1 MELFNLKP
9 VCAGDLIKGT
19 FSMAIQSV
27 ATAAKIERESEPQR
41 HHVRLQVPAIIV
53 IGMEKYMTDD
63 ISAGGFCIKAGR
75 QVFEQGIQ
83 DLKIYFPFQNF
94 AFHLQLKAKPVYY
107 NQILNTVGFTF
118 TEIDSR
124 QLSLLNLV
132 IKSSLSGEIAN
143 DGQIMEV
150 LKQNDVPKVDLYP
163 HNKWSRFVPLGLI
176 VLAGV
181 TGLIL
186 LAGSIYENTSIVKS
200 YMAVIEADTYTVS
213 AAGDG
218 VYDSLLA
225 VGAQK
230 VTKGQELAVL
240 KPQSSQP
247 ENISASAV
255 TGEADTPPVITKD
268 SIVIKSPCDCVVYKS
283 FAKDGEFQAMGKPLF
298 ELLPLKTNSW
308 VTASVRPDQ
317 SHRLRLLDDAY
328 VQVAGEN
335 KFIEGH
341 ITQFLPPVFETD
353 TIQVRIKTTDPIPPE
368 LVGQP
373 AYVEFVIF

>member
-1 MELFNLKP
+1 
-9 VCAGDLIKGT
+9 
-19 FSMAIQSV
+19 MAIQSV
-27 ATAAKIERESEPQR
+27 STAAKIERESEPQR

-53 IGMEKYMTDD
+53 IGMEKYMTED
-63 ISAGGFCIKAGR
+63 ISAGGFCIRASR
-75 QVFEQGIQ
+75 EIFEKGLQ
-83 DLKIYFPFQNF
+83 DIKVYFPFQNF
-94 AFHLQLKAKPVYY
+94 AFHLQLKAKPVYH

-118 TEIDSR
+118 PAIDSR

-150 LKQNDVPKVDLYP
+150 LKQNNVPKVDQYP
-163 HNKWSRFVPLGLI
+163 HSKWSRFIPLGLI

-181 TGLIL
+181 TGLSL

-200 YMAVIEADTYTVS
+200 YMAVIEADTYTVN

-225 VGAQK
+225 AGAQK
-230 VTKGQELAVL
+230 VTRGQEIAVL

-247 ENISASAV
+247 EAVSAAEL
-255 TGEADTPPVITKD
+255 TGETADTPPVITKD

-353 TIQVRIKTTDPIPPE
+353 TIQVRIKTTEPIPPE

>member
-1 MELFNLKP
+1 
-9 VCAGDLIKGT
+9 
-19 FSMAIQSV
+19 
-27 ATAAKIERESEPQR
+27 
-41 HHVRLQVPAIIV
+41 
-53 IGMEKYMTDD
+53 MTDD

-75 QVFEQGIQ
+75 QVFEQGTQ

-240 KPQSSQP
+240 KPQSSEP

-255 TGEADTPPVITKD
+255 TGEADTPPGYHQRQHRNQKPVRLRCP
-268 SIVIKSPCDCVVYKS
+268 IKSLPKMANSRPWANLFSSCCHL
-283 FAKDGEFQAMGKPLF
+283 KPIAG
-298 ELLPLKTNSW
+298 LPP
-308 VTASVRPDQ
+308 ASVRTKVIACACWMMRMYK
-317 SHRLRLLDDAY
+317 SR
-328 VQVAGEN
+328 
-335 KFIEGH
+335 
-341 ITQFLPPVFETD
+341 
-353 TIQVRIKTTDPIPPE
+353 VRINS
-368 LVGQP
+368 
-373 AYVEFVIF
+373 